1 MKLPTMYLVIVRY
14 SSPSCVVAFEEVH
27 SEYAEVLDMC
37 SWYTRDDC
45 EYRVFK
51 MEFDVGDN
59 TLETTTEIT
68 ADVRLELESK

>member
-1 MKLPTMYLVIVRY
+1 MKLPTMYLVAVTYPTLGGAI
-14 SSPSCVVAFEEVH
+14 AFDEGH
-27 SEYAEVLDMC
+27 SEYLNMLDAC
-37 SWYTRDDC
+37 TGYAADNQ

-68 ADVRLELESK
+68 ADVRLELENK